1 MIELVPLRASHAD
14 ELAGLLAEPQL
25 REWLRADDV
34 AGLRRRF
41 EGWETGRSPDGRQLW
56 LNWLIRSLPDRRTV
70 GWMQATVESEG
81 AEVAYALLPEERG
94 RGLAAEALRTAIGEL
109 REVHG
114 VERFEAHIDDANVA
128 SQRVAAA
135 AGFTRSDRT
144 DAGEAVWTV
153 AVGSAT

>member
-34 AGLRRRF
+34 EGLRRRF
-41 EGWETGRSPDGRQLW
+41 AGWEAGRSPDGRQIW
-56 LNWLIRSLPDRRTV
+56 LNWVIRSLPERRTV
-70 GWMQATVESEG
+70 GWMQATVEHEL
-81 AEVAYALLPEERG
+81 AEVAYALLAAERG
-94 RGLAAEALRTAIGEL
+94 RGYAAHGLRAAVDEL
-109 REVHG
+109 RSRHG
-114 VERFEAHIDDANVA
+114 VERFEAHVDDANEP

-144 DAGEAVWTV
+144 SDGEAVWTL
-153 AVGSAT
+153 AIGSAS